1 MLSIIHRRI
10 GAPSD
15 VLETI
20 NVADPG
26 APGPGQVRIRV
37 AYVAIH
43 PGDLQIIEGS
53 PASGGPQPISEVGR
67 TPGFEGVGVI
77 EALGPD
83 MDRALGLKVG
93 QRVAY
98 FPVTNGWSERVVA
111 PASTVTILAD
121 NVRLELATQALIN
134 TATAEIIIRTGHAA
148 WPDDRREA
156 VTVIQTGAAS
166 AVGRVVTA
174 LLAERNVQVIRLV
187 RSVASARR
195 LEQDPYEGPVIA
207 TEEPDWAAAL
217 RKAAAGKN
225 LYVAV
230 DGVGG
235 PVLAGVAAVLSPGGT
250 IVSYGALGGAS
261 ADIRLVVPR
270 ALTIKGIN
278 AWQWTSLPAEL
289 RRADIQTAV
298 RLAGTR
304 PELFPVD
311 AIYTPDQI
319 KQAVEHVRRPGR
331 TGAILLAFQG
341 VAE

>member
-10 GAPSD
+10 GAPPD

-20 NVADPG
+20 DVAGPG
-26 APGPGQVRIRV
+26 EPGPKQVRIRV

-43 PGDLQIIEGS
+43 PSDLQVIEGS
-53 PASGGPQPISEVGR
+53 PASGGPQPVSKAGR

-83 MDRALGLKVG
+83 MDGAPGLKVG

-111 PASTVTILAD
+111 PASAVTILAE
-121 NVRLELATQALIN
+121 NVRLEVAAQALIN
-134 TATAEIIIRTGHAA
+134 TATAELIIRTGHAA
-148 WPDDRREA
+148 WPDDKREA

-166 AVGRVVTA
+166 AVGRIVTA

-187 RSVASARR
+187 RSLTSARR
-195 LEQDPYEGPVIA
+195 LEQDHHEGPVIA
-207 TEEPDWAAAL
+207 TEEPGWEAAL
-217 RKAAAGKN
+217 REAAAGKN
-225 LYVAV
+225 VYVAV

-235 PVLAGVAAVLSPGGT
+235 TVLASVADVLSPGGT

-270 ALTIKGIN
+270 ALTIRGIN
-278 AWQWTSLPAEL
+278 AWQWTALPAEL
-289 RRADIQTAV
+289 RQADIRTAV